1 MTPSQRRVRPAPS
14 KVTELRGAQ
23 VLSEVDYL
31 HLVLDNRT
39 IERDDLGRQ
48 IAERNAQLAQMHAST
63 SWRVTKGLRLLS
75 QGVKSQVVPRLA
87 GELQRNPQLGALARR
102 FRLVD
107 DNSATT
113 IERVSAAGV
122 QSDLSADEIDELD
135 IEPYLK
141 WVREYD
147 SVIDEGAIH
156 AYTARLSL
164 QPTISIVMPT
174 YNSPIVY
181 LREAIES
188 VRSQIYANWQLCIV
202 DDGSI
207 TPEVHEVINEY

>member
-87 GELQRNPQLGALARR
+87 GELRRNPQLGALARR
-102 FRLVD
+102 LRLVD

-113 IERVSAAGV
+113 IERVSTAGV
-122 QSDLSADEIDELD
+122 QSDLS
-135 IEPYLK
+135 
-141 WVREYD
+141 
-147 SVIDEGAIH
+147 
-156 AYTARLSL
+156 
-164 QPTISIVMPT
+164 
-174 YNSPIVY
+174 
-181 LREAIES
+181 
-188 VRSQIYANWQLCIV
+188 
-202 DDGSI
+202 
-207 TPEVHEVINEY
+207 